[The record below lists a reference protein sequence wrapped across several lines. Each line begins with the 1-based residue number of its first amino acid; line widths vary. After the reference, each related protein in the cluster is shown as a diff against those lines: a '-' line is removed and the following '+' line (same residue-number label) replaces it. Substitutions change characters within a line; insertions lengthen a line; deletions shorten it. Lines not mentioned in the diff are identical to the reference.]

1 MWYYYYTPNLF
12 FVNAFSLF
20 QQKNLSRR
28 TGFLCA
34 GEQSV
39 DLLLD
44 LGSLTDA
51 VTQVVQLG
59 AAHLTNT
66 DDLDAG
72 HVGGVQGEGLLHAA
86 TVGNTAD
93 GEGLGDA
100 AAVLSDNGTLEDL
113 DSLAVALFDLVL
125 DTNGV
130 TDLEGGDSLLQ
141 LLIGKSLNQIHDY
154 LASLK
159 SGVFMQ
165 SDAADHP

>member
-1 MWYYYYTPNLF
+1 MWTRIEL
-12 FVNAFSLF
+12 
-20 QQKNLSRR
+20 
-28 TGFLCA
+28 
-34 GEQSV
+34 V
-39 DLLLD
+39 DLLLN
-44 LGSLTDA
+44 LGSLTNA
-51 VTQVVQLG
+51 VTQVVQLS
-59 AAHLTNT
+59 AAHLTNA
-66 DDLDAG
+66 DNLDTG
-72 HVGGVQGEGLLHAA
+72 YVGGVQGEGLLHAT

-93 GEGLGDA
+93 GEGLRDA
-100 AAVLSDNGTLEDL
+100 AAVLGDNGTLEDL